1 MRYLIRDVISH
12 FASAIIWVQQVSV
25 NDIFLFENLKTKK
38 IWRNLY
44 RNLNPVSGLEV
55 DFVEC

>member
-38 IWRNLY
+38 I
-44 RNLNPVSGLEV
+44 
-55 DFVEC
+55 